1 MSARRY
7 AATQVAV
14 ATPRETEL
22 RAFRFVN
29 GLLAGARD
37 DPHARTTAL
46 HKTHH
51 LWAILIASL
60 LSPGNALPEALRG
73 NLLSL
78 GIWAQKEA
86 MARIGT
92 DACLEPLIALHRDM
106 IEALEAQAL
115 VERPMPPPARLADR
129 LATSA

>member
-29 GLLAGARD
+29 GLLAGANEDLR
-37 DPHARTTAL
+37 ARTNAL

-51 LWAILIASL
+51 LWAILLAGL
-60 LSPGNALPEALRG
+60 LSPGNALPQDLRG
-73 NLLSL
+73 NLVSL
-78 GIWAQKEA
+78 GLWAQKEA

-92 DACLEPLIALHRDM
+92 DASLEPLMALHRDM
-106 IEALEAQAL
+106 IEALESQAL
-115 VERPMPPPARLADR
+115 AERPMPPPARLADR